1 MPSYRSFS
9 QLRQYRECG
18 EAYRLARI
26 ERMAKRP
33 SAAQVAG
40 VLIHSATEVIDQ
52 SIHEGTEDRD
62 KLIRLASGTLASIRD
77 ETVAQFS
84 QNYMPEDW
92 KRFGRAT
99 TAKPNGEDLA
109 WFEAEG
115 IPLALGAYVDWRL
128 SKPNWKL
135 AEIPNFGPAIEVP
148 FTVPLGDVQ
157 VNGYIDRVFTV
168 DGFDGYYCLDIKSG
182 RKPKTDE
189 QLGVYAR
196 ALEVGLGWPVTYGF
210 FIYGLKSGT
219 ASMTPPIDVRHWSA
233 EKLTTT
239 YANLDL
245 GISSKVFVP
254 NPGEACFTCDVSS
267 HCAFAQSVL

>member
-1 MPSYRSFS
+1 VPSYRSFS
-9 QLRQYRECG
+9 QLRGYRECG
-18 EAYRLARI
+18 EAFRLARI
-26 ERMAKRP
+26 ERVSKRP

-40 VLIHSATEVIDQ
+40 VMIHT
-52 SIHEGTEDRD
+52 GTEPIDHAIHAGIDDRA
-62 KLIRLASGTLASIRD
+62 KLVQIAGDALAASRD
-77 ETVAQFS
+77 ATVAEFS
-84 QNYMPEDW
+84 ENYAPEEW

-99 TAKPNGEDLA
+99 KEKPNGEDLA
-109 WFEAEG
+109 WFESQG

-135 AEIPNFGPAIEVP
+135 AEIPGFGPAIEVP

-168 DGFDGYYCLDIKSG
+168 DGFDGYYVMDIKSG

-196 ALEVGLGWPVTYGF
+196 ALEVGLHWPVTYGF

-219 ASMTPPIDVRHWSA
+219 ASITPPLDIRHWSA
-233 EKLTTT
+233 EKLTST

-245 GISSKVFVP
+245 GITSKVFVP
-254 NPGEACFTCDVSS
+254 NPGEACFVCDVQS
-267 HCAFAQSVL
+267 HCAFAQAVI

>member
-1 MPSYRSFS
+1 VS
-9 QLRQYRECG
+9 
-18 EAYRLARI
+18 
-26 ERMAKRP
+26 KRP

-40 VLIHSATEVIDQ
+40 VLIHTGTEPIDHA
-52 SIHEGTEDRD
+52 IHEGIDDREKLVQIATEALAATRD
-62 KLIRLASGTLASIRD
+62 A
-77 ETVAQFS
+77 TVAEFS
-84 QNYMPEDW
+84 KDYAPEEW

-109 WFEAEG
+109 WFEDQG

-135 AEIPNFGPAIEVP
+135 AEIPGFGPAIEVP

-233 EKLTTT
+233 EKLAST

-245 GISSKVFVP
+245 GITSKVFVP
-254 NPGEACFTCDVSS
+254 NPGEACFVCDVSS
-267 HCAFAQSVL
+267 HCAFAQSVI